1 MREGAAER
9 EQGGERRGG
18 RMRHPEYRQMETTR
32 MRESSRVG
40 PVGGQSLSVRHVEV
54 ERRVLRHDIP
64 A

>member
-1 MREGAAER
+1 MLRSVNKAARDVED
-9 EQGGERRGG
+9 ECDTA
-18 RMRHPEYRQMETTR
+18 EYRQMETTR